1 MFTADKVTE
10 LFCMADDLASL
21 ISNSASF
28 FDKMTAKYTLKSE
41 NKRPY
46 HRDSTMSK
54 AEIVHLKR
62 RIRRTKKLPCMES
75 MMEAFF
81 MKHSLFLCCFFAMS
95 LLNERLSKSFSAL
108 PDFLQHHLVP
118 FCCARNLIAAVA
130 VGVGCEDGFGLRR
143 ECHDAGL

>member
-10 LFCMADDLASL
+10 LFCMEM
-21 ISNSASF
+21 ISASF

-81 MKHSLFLCCFFAMS
+81 MKHSLFLCLMKDS
-95 LLNERLSKSFSAL
+95 QNLSPLFLIFSSIISFHSA
-108 PDFLQHHLVP
+108 VP
-118 FCCARNLIAAVA
+118 GI
-130 VGVGCEDGFGLRR
+130 
-143 ECHDAGL
+143 